1 MACCERETTPV
12 RYSAAAV
19 KVLRYRQEAGRECV
33 RLYWHDRM
41 ELLRVH
47 TGELRAGVGTQ
58 QVTVGPGGLLIVPP
72 KMPHTATAGDAAVM
86 YDVLMFDVRLFYNDT
101 EVCRQW
107 LPAVFEGRA
116 RLAAVTDDADAV
128 ACVDEIV
135 AAGEPSLAVTAG
147 VYRLLYVLCERCLL
161 GLTDDTGER
170 AVREMIAYVEERFD
184 RELSTALL
192 AARFG
197 YTEAHFCRKFKAA
210 TGLTPMQYVKI
221 YRLEEAN
228 RRLKEG
234 GSVGE
239 VAAACGFPDANYFT
253 RCFRLHFGAPPTK
266 YRR

>member
-1 MACCERETTPV
+1 MAHCERELAPV
-12 RYSAAAV
+12 CYSAAAV

-33 RLYWHDRM
+33 RLHWHDRM
-41 ELLRVH
+41 EILRVH
-47 TGELRAGVGTQ
+47 AGELRAEIGTQ
-58 QVTVGPGGLLIVPP
+58 PVTAGPDRLLIVPP
-72 KMPHTATAGDAAVM
+72 KMPHTAMAGDAAVV
-86 YDVLMFDVRLFYNDT
+86 YDVLMFDVRSFYNET
-101 EVCRQW
+101 EVCRRY

-116 RLAAVTDDADAV
+116 RFAGVTDDADTV
-128 ACVDEIV
+128 ACFDEIV

-147 VYRLLYVLCERCLL
+147 VYRLLYWLGERCLL
-161 GLTDDTGER
+161 GMTDDIGER
-170 AVREMIAYVEERFD
+170 AVREMIDYMEERFD

-197 YTEAHFCRKFKAA
+197 YTEAHVCRKFKAA
-210 TGLTPMQYVKI
+210 TGLTPMQYLKI

-239 VAAACGFPDANYFT
+239 VAAACGFSDANYFT
-253 RCFRLHFGAPPTK
+253 RCFRFHFGAPPTK